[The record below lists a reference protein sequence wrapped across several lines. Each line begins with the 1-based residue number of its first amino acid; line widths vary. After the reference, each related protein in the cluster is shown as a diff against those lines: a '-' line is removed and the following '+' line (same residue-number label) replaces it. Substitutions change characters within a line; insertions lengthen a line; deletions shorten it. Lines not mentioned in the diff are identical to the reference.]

1 MLCVELS
8 AVGTSEGGLKGA
20 ESAVCFSQFDN
31 STSIQSD
38 LLIKKR
44 KSQSVRL
51 TVTPEFLP
59 PI

>member
-8 AVGTSEGGLKGA
+8 AVGTSEGSLKGA
-20 ESAVCFSQFDN
+20 ESAVCFSRFDN

-44 KSQSVRL
+44 KS
-51 TVTPEFLP
+51 
-59 PI
+59 